1 MVKSFTLTKLKTLM
15 SEDYILFHCFREEL
29 DSKEYDYPNVYK
41 DDVIT
46 FRYSNDLPVASLY
59 NGEDGTTI
67 KVILYNLPKMHEGV
81 KEIISRANL
90 DLDLLSNFGV
100 EEDKIVYIQSDW
112 FDEDINYSHDVFRF
126 IHIMLDEFKN
136 NVGVFKTLI
145 EDVDKLFAKED

>member
-67 KVILYNLPKMHEGV
+67 KVILYNLPKNHEGV
-81 KEIISRANL
+81 KEIISRAGLGWDNVGK
-90 DLDLLSNFGV
+90 FIV

-112 FDEDINYSHDVFRF
+112 FDEDPNDSHDVFRF
-126 IHIMLDEFKN
+126 IHIMLNVFQN
-136 NVGVFKTLI
+136 NIEVLKALI
-145 EDVDKLFAKED
+145 EDVDKLFGKEE

>member
-29 DSKEYDYPNVYK
+29 DSKEYDYPNIYK

-67 KVILYNLPKMHEGV
+67 KVILYNLPKIHEGV
-81 KEIISRANL
+81 KEIISRAGLGWDNL
-90 DLDLLSNFGV
+90 GKFIV

-112 FDEDINYSHDVFRF
+112 FDEDPNDSHDVFRF
-126 IHIMLDEFKN
+126 IHIMLNEFQN
-136 NVGVFKTLI
+136 NIEVLKALI
-145 EDVDKLFAKED
+145 EDVDKLFGKEE